1 MASAQVLRKQE
12 HLEAGK
18 RRLEE
23 FRKKKAAD
31 RAKKVASISQLQSAD
46 VSLYVQPLENEQVRV
61 MDSDGAGI
69 SDGVGESVTKVINND
84 NKKIEIFQN
93 SEPCSSDIYAKPPF
107 STKDYKAFS
116 ADSVQTQV
124 NDQGFNRY
132 DASGFLGLVGQLAKE
147 KNDDGGI
154 HAGAEG
160 SAYEIVSD
168 QSIAFPQAI
177 RDTDSSSSQSNFH
190 RMEETQQKDHKSSL
204 KSFTVIDPG
213 ISQVPLANASSENS
227 GNAILPNNYGYANMR
242 SSADSVHP
250 ITTAKQSA
258 FGVGQDVPGSVDFNV
273 HMLSN
278 KEDKKLSSSF
288 GYLPSTHGASPL
300 ASESSST
307 SFAFDVRGSS
317 NHLPLYSVTP
327 ETNARRSRPSF
338 LDSINVPRVPS
349 ASHLPL
355 TEPGKAEPFFFQ

>member
-1 MASAQVLRKQE
+1 MQ
-12 HLEAGK
+12 
-18 RRLEE
+18 LEE

-69 SDGVGESVTKVINND
+69 SDGVGEAVTKVINND

-116 ADSVQTQV
+116 ADSVQTRV

-227 GNAILPNNYGYANMR
+227 GNAILPNNYGYANMK
-242 SSADSVHP
+242 SSAGTSSLYE
-250 ITTAKQSA
+250 ITTH
-258 FGVGQDVPGSVDFNV
+258 F
-273 HMLSN
+273 
-278 KEDKKLSSSF
+278 
-288 GYLPSTHGASPL
+288 
-300 ASESSST
+300 
-307 SFAFDVRGSS
+307 
-317 NHLPLYSVTP
+317 
-327 ETNARRSRPSF
+327 
-338 LDSINVPRVPS
+338 
-349 ASHLPL
+349 
-355 TEPGKAEPFFFQ
+355 